1 MNAISMLQ
9 QQLHQWCPTV
19 DRTRLAALMTS
30 VEALV
35 TGQTLT
41 VTALGRHSPRDS
53 KTKHAIKQADRL
65 IGNPHLYAQRDEF
78 YRALTHQLLRHQ
90 SRPGVLIDWSD
101 CPDNRALVLL
111 RASVPVGGRAVTL
124 YEEVH
129 PIACLGNPK
138 VQRQFL
144 AAFATILPTTSRPII
159 ITDAGF
165 LVPWFREVTA
175 LGWDFIGRIRPSMQV
190 SFDDGETWE
199 KGATAIS
206 ATARPRYLG
215 VLQIAKSNPC
225 RVHLYSLNDRPKG
238 RKQRTRFGQD
248 ASSEHHRKYAHR
260 AQLPWII
267 ASSLDDGLTSKRA
280 IALYRTRMQIEES
293 FRDLKSTRTGF
304 AWTQTR
310 CRCLRRT
317 SNLLLIAVI
326 AGWLIMFIGR
336 LAEQQGKHIAYQ
348 ANTQRKRRVLYIA
361 FLGQAVLIRER
372 LQIKRNDLPSALNLM
387 RLDAKQQCALS

>member
-1 MNAISMLQ
+1 MNAISILQ
-9 QQLHQWCPTV
+9 QQLHQLCPTV
-19 DRTRLAALMTS
+19 IKTRLAALMTS

-35 TGQTLT
+35 AGQTLT

-78 YRALTHQLLRHQ
+78 YRALTHQLLKHQ
-90 SRPGVLIDWSD
+90 SRPVILIDWSD
-101 CPDNRALVLL
+101 CPDNRTLVLL
-111 RASVPVGGRAVTL
+111 RASVPVGGRAFTL

-138 VQRQFL
+138 IQRQFL
-144 AAFATILPTTSRPII
+144 STFATVLPTTSRPII

-165 LVPWFREVTA
+165 LVPWFREITA
-175 LGWDFIGRIRPSMQV
+175 LGWDFIGRIPTSINV

-206 ATARPRYLG
+206 ATLRPRYHG
-215 VLQIAKSNPC
+215 VLHIAKSNPC
-225 RVHLYSLNDRPKG
+225 RVHLYAFKEKPKG
-238 RKQRTRFGQD
+238 RKQRTRFGLN
-248 ASSEHHRKYAHR
+248 ARSEHHRKYSHR
-260 AQLPWII
+260 AQRPWII

-293 FRDLKSTRTGF
+293 FRDVKSTRTGF

-310 CRCLRRT
+310 CRSVRRT
-317 SNLLLIAVI
+317 ANLLLIALI
-326 AGWLIMFIGR
+326 ASWLIMLIGR
-336 LAEQQGKHIAYQ
+336 LAEQQGKHVAYQ
-348 ANTQRKRRVLYIA
+348 ANTQRKRRVLSIA
-361 FLGQAVLIRER
+361 FLGLAVLRRER
-372 LQIKRNDLPSALNLM
+372 LQIKRTDLLTALDFIRFDSDQQAALN
-387 RLDAKQQCALS
+387 

>member
-1 MNAISMLQ
+1 MNAISILQ

-19 DRTRLAALMTS
+19 DKTRLAALMTS

-35 TGQTLT
+35 VGQTLT

-65 IGNPHLYAQRDEF
+65 IGNPRLYAQRDEF
-78 YRALTHQLLRHQ
+78 YRAFTHQLLRHQ
-90 SRPGVLIDWSD
+90 SRPVVLIDWSD
-101 CPDNRALVLL
+101 CPDNRTLVLL

-129 PIACLGNPK
+129 PIAYLGNPK
-138 VQRQFL
+138 VQREFL
-144 AAFATILPTTSRPII
+144 SAFSIILPAASRPII

-199 KGATAIS
+199 KGATAVS
-206 ATARPRYLG
+206 ATARPRYHG
-215 VLQIAKSNPC
+215 VLKIAKSNPC
-225 RVHLYSLNDRPKG
+225 RVHLYAFKDRAKG
-238 RKQRTRFGQD
+238 RKQRTRFGQH
-248 ASSEHHRKYAHR
+248 ATSEHHRKYTHR

-304 AWTQTR
+304 AWTRTR
-310 CRCLRRT
+310 CRCLQRT
-317 SNLLLIAVI
+317 SNLLLIALI
-326 AGWLIMFIGR
+326 AAWLIMLIGR
-336 LAEQQGKHIAYQ
+336 LAEKQGKHVAYQ
-348 ANTQRKRRVLYIA
+348 ANTQRNRRVLSIA
-361 FLGQAVLIRER
+361 FLGHAVLIRER
-372 LQIKRNDLPSALNLM
+372 LQINRKDLPMALKLI
-387 RLDAKQQCALS
+387 RLDSELQGVLT